1 MSGASGRAPAV
12 RTLGV
17 PLGVTA
23 VRITPETP
31 EVRVPR
37 LVGLMAVDA
46 RESAAARGVLLSAPD
61 RPDFAMTTVVDYV
74 VRQYPPPGTEVPRGA
89 VVTVWFEFGE
99 GEGAAAYGSRGARSR
114 RPAGYG
120 ANWTSRE
127 SPCSSGEVR
136 GCGRAT
142 DGTRPPDH
150 HARKRVHSALKPRCS
165 ATTPPVRLR
174 QATFDQPAPVSR
186 AARADWSGQAR
197 MDSAR

>member
-99 GEGAAAYGSRGARSR
+99 GEGGGGVREPR
-114 RPAGYG
+114 RPVPPPGG
-120 ANWTSRE
+120 IRRE
-127 SPCSSGEVR
+127 LDEPGESLF
-136 GCGRAT
+136 
-142 DGTRPPDH
+142 TR
-150 HARKRVHSALKPRCS
+150 
-165 ATTPPVRLR
+165 
-174 QATFDQPAPVSR
+174 
-186 AARADWSGQAR
+186 
-197 MDSAR
+197 